1 MKTVFEGVING
12 EKFDTVEAYNA
23 KMQELMADPRNTIE
37 AHTSTRLV
45 ADPDDLDHRV
55 QGDENRQVPT
65 AKDDPQPTTEQVA
78 EEDSILATPGFNDD
92 DEHYLDYLIRGD
104 ENDST
109 RLADARRDCEKTLL
123 ALESAVQDADTS
135 ALTDL
140 AGEYKDILEELE
152 SDYQVTNT
160 AIEKITT
167 NLKLLKMAPAIIRM
181 YQEFYHQ
188 YQAIVAKEL
197 NKRPV
202 ARAPHS
208 KLLDLIEGVIGRS
221 LK

>member
-55 QGDENRQVPT
+55 QGDENRQAPT
-65 AKDDPQPTTEQVA
+65 AKDDPQPTTKQTTK
-78 EEDSILATPGFNDD
+78 EDSILATPGFNDD
-92 DEHYLDYLIRGD
+92 DEHYLDYLIQGD
-104 ENDST
+104 EADST

-140 AGEYKDILEELE
+140 ASEYEDILEELE

-160 AIEKITT
+160 AIGKVTA

-181 YQEFYHQ
+181 YQEFYRQ

-197 NKRPV
+197 DKRP
-202 ARAPHS
+202 AERAPHS